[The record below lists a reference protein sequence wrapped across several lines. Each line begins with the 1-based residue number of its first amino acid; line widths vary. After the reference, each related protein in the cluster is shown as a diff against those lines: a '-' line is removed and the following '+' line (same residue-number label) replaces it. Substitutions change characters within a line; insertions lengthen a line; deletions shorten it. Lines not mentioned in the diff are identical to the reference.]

1 MNNRYR
7 KKPEETQVR
16 DTENI
21 FNKIVQ
27 ESFSNLNKVMNI
39 KMLKAY
45 RKASQ
50 HGHKRNFPKCSIKK
64 NH

>member
-1 MNNRYR
+1 MNNKYR
-7 KKPEETQVR
+7 KKGEETQVR

-39 KMLKAY
+39 KMQKAY

-50 HGHKRNFPKCSIKK
+50 HGHKRNFPKFSIKK